1 MSRYRP
7 PRTPSAPYIT
17 RAGAESLRAELDRLW
32 KVERPKVT
40 DAVTEAAKNGDRSEN
55 GDYIYGKRRL
65 REIDARVRYLTKRL
79 ETITVIAQ
87 PPPDQSRIFFGAS
100 VLLKSEQGSVQQ
112 IHIVGAD
119 EIDLKMGKISID
131 SPLARAILGKSAG
144 DSVEFV
150 APRGLELKQVERVD
164 YALLNS
170 AEESTR

>member
-17 RAGAESLRAELDRLW
+17 RHGAESLKAELDRLW

-100 VLLKSEQGSVQQ
+100 VTLKTEQGAVQQ

-144 DSVEFV
+144 DIVEFV

-170 AEESTR
+170 AEEPTS